1 LIGQLPAFSGSKGK
15 DFNMKYLAP
24 CLALALLATPAM
36 AQSVGEKTGINS
48 TLGIAPATADFV
60 KQAAIS
66 DMFEIQSSQLA
77 QERGDAADKAFA
89 ATMIKDHEKTASDLK
104 SMVSSGDLKVTLPTE
119 LDSAH
124 QSKLDK
130 LKSLRGGDFSA
141 RYQLEQV
148 SGHKDAVSLFERYA
162 KGGDHPKLKEWADK
176 TLPSLRHHLQM
187 AQELAAG
194 KTVGKH

>member
-1 LIGQLPAFSGSKGK
+1 
-15 DFNMKYLAP
+15 MKYLAS
-24 CLALALLATPAM
+24 CFALVLLATPTM

-48 TLGIAPATADFV
+48 TLGITPATEDFV

-77 QERGDAADKAFA
+77 QQRGDAADKSFA

-104 SMVSSGDLKVTLPTE
+104 AMVSSGDVKVTLPTE
-119 LDSAH
+119 LDSTH
-124 QSKLDK
+124 QSKIDK
-130 LKSLRGGDFSA
+130 LKALKSGDFSA
-141 RYQLEQV
+141 RYQLDQV

-162 KGGDHPKLKEWADK
+162 KGGDHPKLKEWANK
-176 TLPSLRHHLQM
+176 MLPTLRHHFQM